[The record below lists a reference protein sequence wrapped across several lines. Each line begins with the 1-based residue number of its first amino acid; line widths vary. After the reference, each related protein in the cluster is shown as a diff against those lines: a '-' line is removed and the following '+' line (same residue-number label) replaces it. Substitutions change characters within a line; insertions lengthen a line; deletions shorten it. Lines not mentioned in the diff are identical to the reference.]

1 MKVTPTRCVAL
12 IRPDTVE
19 QKSDGGIHFPDVAR
33 DRLQSAIDR
42 GELIAT
48 GEGFF
53 QDYPGPIPKIGDKVI
68 YGRYNGSLITIA
80 DKDGKRV
87 EYRLCND
94 DNIIAILE
102 E

>member
-19 QKSDGGIHFPDVAR
+19 EKTTGGIFLPDIVK
-33 DRLQSAIDR
+33 DRQQSAIDR
-42 GELIAT
+42 GVLVST

-53 QDYPGPIPKIGDKVI
+53 QDYPGPIPKIGDRVI
-68 YGRYNGSLITIA
+68 YGRYSGSLITIT
-80 DKDGKRV
+80 DSDGKRV
-87 EYRLCND
+87 EHRLCND
-94 DNIIAILE
+94 DNIIAIIE